1 MWNRKSG
8 PPTKHVGKT
17 RGRHGRPSASGPSV
31 TSFHFHPFLVS
42 ETPSCAFLGGWTRYR
57 EVQGDITPE
66 IEVFH
71 MLFERCH
78 YKYRKRSIKLPIKYV
93 SFRSKIQLDLPVD
106 TNVSLSVSPLM
117 SSGRTISSWMQLW
130 NVMFAHL
137 FSWST
142 LYFRVFVSPLHPSL
156 DRFKWRVSKITGPG
170 RARGGLRRCRC
181 RVAQSCVKHSCQ
193 VSRITLKMFR
203 CPPQKC
209 TIEQYF
215 SQPFPKPDGIFLHYS
230 VFGEK
235 MPPRWL
241 SRDGVS
247 RKSHI
252 HSLLV
257 FCYSSSSICC

>member
-1 MWNRKSG
+1 MFHCRFPLSCQVAEQYPHECNFEMWCLHIYFPD
-8 PPTKHVGKT
+8 PPCTFV
-17 RGRHGRPSASGPSV
+17 
-31 TSFHFHPFLVS
+31 FLCLA
-42 ETPSCAFLGGWTRYR
+42 P
-57 EVQGDITPE
+57 
-66 IEVFH
+66 
-71 MLFERCH
+71 
-78 YKYRKRSIKLPIKYV
+78 
-93 SFRSKIQLDLPVD
+93 
-106 TNVSLSVSPLM
+106 
-117 SSGRTISSWMQLW
+117 
-130 NVMFAHL
+130 
-137 FSWST
+137 
-142 LYFRVFVSPLHPSL
+142 PLHPSL

-181 RVAQSCVKHSCQ
+181 RVAQSCVKHSLL
-193 VSRITLKMFR
+193 VPRITLKMFR